1 MGDFQRANQVKT
13 TVKIAKMSFK
23 SALTR
28 LSTVGARGMLTQRV
42 YSLNAPQKQSCI
54 WVRGFELENERNSIK
69 QSDCS
74 TFQHSL
80 IPTINF
86 TKLFFLISSSIFNI
100 FFKNCGTCFH
110 TISNSHKIPSS
121 G

>member
-1 MGDFQRANQVKT
+1 MGESDFQRANQVKT

-69 QSDCS
+69 QSHVQVDCTFAGASSGPLLHFS
-74 TFQHSL
+74 TF
-80 IPTINF
+80 INSNNQF
-86 TKLFFLISSSIFNI
+86 HQTFFF
-100 FFKNCGTCFH
+100 
-110 TISNSHKIPSS
+110 
-121 G
+121 